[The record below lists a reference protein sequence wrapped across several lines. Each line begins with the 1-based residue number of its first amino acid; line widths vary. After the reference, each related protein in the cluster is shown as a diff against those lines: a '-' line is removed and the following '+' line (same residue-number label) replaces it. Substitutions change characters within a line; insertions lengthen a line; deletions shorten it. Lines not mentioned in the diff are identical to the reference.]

1 MEGGGKRLFSAVRFL
16 GMQAP
21 HSPKKF
27 HTQMQQSLPTET
39 TCLPSGLN
47 TACRAAPS
55 CLEYVPVAAPGGA
68 LDTRALACSRCR
80 CQPQQHQAVD
90 VGPAGY
96 DPHSPEQ
103 VEARRPYDER
113 LQSPEER
120 AATRKAR
127 AAQAQAAG
135 QLPAAPEQP
144 PSNKADTAP
153 APASLTRPVQPKF
166 HFLEINTSNLSGL
179 VAHINVDTRLPLLKA
194 VPTIVAFSKAWA
206 LWSFRSSV

>member
-1 MEGGGKRLFSAVRFL
+1 MRDAFGLFR
-16 GMQAP
+16 GW
-21 HSPKKF
+21 
-27 HTQMQQSLPTET
+27 
-39 TCLPSGLN
+39 
-47 TACRAAPS
+47 CRAAPS

-127 AAQAQAAG
+127 GDAAFRAKNYRTAYEHYTAALEATPSSLTLLGNRAQAYLKVGRHELARADAEAATT
-135 QLPAAPEQP
+135 LAP
-144 PSNKADTAP
+144 SW
-153 APASLTRPVQPKF
+153 PK
-166 HFLEINTSNLSGL
+166 
-179 VAHINVDTRLPLLKA
+179 V
-194 VPTIVAFSKAWA
+194 
-206 LWSFRSSV
+206 